1 MKKEHDLAKWLS
13 GEMNA
18 KELREFE
25 KSAEYDS
32 YQKIAKYTA
41 ELDAPVFD
49 NELMLQKIITR
60 EKATPKV
67 IPLHRKFMFRVAAV
81 LIIVLG
87 SFLFFQTTQQITEN
101 TAAGMKTEFILPDD
115 SEVVLNSDSEIHY
128 KKWNWKNNRN
138 LRLNGEAFF
147 KVAEGKTF
155 TVNTN
160 LGNVTVVGTQFSVK
174 SRDDRF
180 EVECFEG
187 KVKVAFQTKNILL
200 TKGEI
205 IVIEDGEFLS
215 AMPTNGHIPD
225 WMNKELRI
233 ISLPLKDILSEIE
246 RNYAIAI
253 DEGEFNSVQKFSGFL
268 PADDLKTALEIIS
281 KTYNFSYKIDTKS
294 TVVSIEKQP

>member
-32 YQKIAKYTA
+32 YQKIVKYTA

-81 LIIVLG
+81 LIIGLG

-101 TAAGMKTEFILPDD
+101 AAAGMKTEFILPDD

-147 KVAEGKTF
+147 KVAKGKTF

-215 AMPTNGHIPD
+215 AMPTNRHIPD